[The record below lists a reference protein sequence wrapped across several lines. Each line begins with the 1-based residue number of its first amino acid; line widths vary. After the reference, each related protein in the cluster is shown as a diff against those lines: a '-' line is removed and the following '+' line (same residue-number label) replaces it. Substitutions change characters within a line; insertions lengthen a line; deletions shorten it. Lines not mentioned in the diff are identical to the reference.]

1 MPEIIVIA
9 HNIRSAHNIGSL
21 FRTCDGFGVHQ
32 LVLSGYSPYPTLP
45 NDSRLPHLRQRI
57 TSQIH
62 KTALG
67 AEASIPYTY
76 QPIPDLA
83 KFQAQG
89 YTIVGLEQDARS
101 IQLSTYRAP
110 EKIVLLIGEEVAGIA
125 PDLRR
130 ECEVLL
136 EIPMRG
142 KKESFNVGVATGIA
156 LYQLT
161 LVGVD

>member
-1 MPEIIVIA
+1 
-9 HNIRSAHNIGSL
+9 
-21 FRTCDGFGVHQ
+21 
-32 LVLSGYSPYPTLP
+32 
-45 NDSRLPHLRQRI
+45 
-57 TSQIH
+57 
-62 KTALG
+62 
-67 AEASIPYTY
+67 
-76 QPIPDLA
+76 
-83 KFQAQG
+83 
-89 YTIVGLEQDARS
+89 LEQDARS